1 MNLKQIGLEA
11 IEEITM
17 RSRNEVLRFA
27 PALVAVALVLL
38 TPASSFSQEATNEY
52 LTAEEYV
59 ELARPYLHM
68 SCEAAWAD
76 AEEVPESYIEIVDKV
91 SAITFLNHD
100 LDIEDVYAHSAEDV
114 EALRVEYYNEIG
126 RRCKENPSMLLTGV
140 VERSLLQAFSN
151 IAPEAVED

>member
-1 MNLKQIGLEA
+1 
-11 IEEITM
+11 M
-17 RSRNEVLRFA
+17 RFRNEILWCA

-68 SCEAAWAD
+68 SCEAAWAE
-76 AEEVPESYIEIVDKV
+76 AEEVPESYVEIVDKV

-151 IAPEAVED
+151 IAPEAIED